1 MRRRDLIISL
11 VGMAAAGRLP
21 AWAQPTP
28 PPLVGFLRSADLP
41 NLLDAF
47 RRGLSEAGLVEGQ
60 SYAIAY
66 RSAENRPDRL
76 PVLARDL
83 VETGSAVIVANSVAA
98 VAAKQATAT
107 VPIVFVTGSDPVRD
121 GLVSSLNRPGGNV
134 TGISFL
140 AGTLGA
146 KRLELLRQL
155 APGATTIGV
164 LIDPGIAEGVAERED
179 LRSAARA
186 IGQAIVVAEASA
198 AHRLDP
204 AIQALVDEAA
214 RAVVVGAGPFLTTNR
229 GQVIAL
235 LQRHRLAAIFSIR
248 EAATAGGL
256 ISYGTSQ
263 TDAYRQAGRYVA
275 RILAGDRPG
284 DLPVMLGSKFELVL
298 NLRTARALGLDV
310 PDRLLALADEV
321 IE

>member
-1 MRRRDLIISL
+1 VNRRDFILSSIAL
-11 VGMAAAGRLP
+11 AAGCPLP
-21 AWAQPTP
+21 AWAQPTAP
-28 PPLVGFLRSADLP
+28 PVIGFLRSADLP

-47 RRGLSEAGLVEGQ
+47 RRGLGEAGLIDGQ
-60 SYAIAY
+60 SYTIAY
-66 RSAENRPDRL
+66 RSAENRRDRL
-76 PVLARDL
+76 PALAREL
-83 VETGSAVIVANSVAA
+83 VENGSAVIVANSVAA
-98 VAAKQATAT
+98 LAAKHATAG

-134 TGISFL
+134 TGVSFL

-155 APGATTIGV
+155 APAATTIGA
-164 LIDPGIAEGVAERED
+164 LIDPGITEGIAERAD
-179 LRSAARA
+179 LRVAAQA
-186 IGQAIVVAEASA
+186 IGQAILVAEAGVA
-198 AHRLDP
+198 PQLEP
-204 AIQALVDEAA
+204 AVKALAEGGAG
-214 RAVVVGAGPFLTTNR
+214 AVVVGAGPFLTTNR
-229 GQVIAL
+229 RQVIAL
-235 LQRHRLAAIFSIR
+235 LQRHRLAGIFSIR
-248 EAATAGGL
+248 EAAVEGGL

-263 TDAYRQAGRYVA
+263 TDAYRQAGLYVA

-298 NLRTARALGLDV
+298 NLRTARALGLAM